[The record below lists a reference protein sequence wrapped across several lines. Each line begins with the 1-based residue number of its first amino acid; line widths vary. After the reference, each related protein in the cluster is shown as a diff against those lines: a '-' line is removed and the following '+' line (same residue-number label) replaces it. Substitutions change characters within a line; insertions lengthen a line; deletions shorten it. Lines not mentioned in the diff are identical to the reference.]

1 MTKKQKPSDIKK
13 KNEIVKIQSPKP
25 TPKWFYTIAVLIPFI
40 FFILLEL
47 FLRIINYGHSYNI
60 FIPESKSHPE
70 RLVLNPGIAQKY
82 FSNLTHFPTPNS
94 GSFEKDKKDNSFR
107 VFVLGESTVQGYP
120 FVPNASFPS
129 DLQRRLEL
137 LFPSTNIEVVNCGI
151 SAIDSYT
158 VRDFAKAIIKESP
171 DLVLI
176 YTGHNEY
183 YGALGVASSF
193 SGGKSRLLVNSFIWL
208 QKFRTFQ
215 LINNTIEKIISIFKS
230 GNGKNENN
238 ETLMEHVVGKSLI
251 PLNSNLFNLGVKQ
264 FEGNMEDIL
273 SMLKEKNI
281 PVILGTLTCNLKNQV
296 PFVSAKENN
305 FLSADYVFSQAQN
318 KLKSG
323 NFLQAKKLFIEAKDL
338 DELRF
343 RAPQKFNYIIKSL
356 GKKFNY
362 PVVDIDSIFNAKSP
376 DGIAGNNLMVD
387 HLHPNIEGYRLMAK
401 SYFNG
406 MKNLN
411 YLPKGKMLD
420 LSGVIQDSILSA
432 DFPYTKLDSTI
443 AEIEILILKGSYPFV
458 PKGTSNFKL
467 EDFSQKNWTD
477 SLAIEVVNHQTTWEK
492 AHVEAADRYYLSK
505 NYISFMK
512 EINAIIAQH
521 PHYSETYQ
529 YIIKLLIDA
538 KLFNYALPYLQK
550 LNSFEPSYL
559 TTKWLGSIALQNGKY
574 QEALY
579 YLKQCTQ
586 YNQTDPQVWYN
597 LSGAYFYMNQIA
609 DALNAVEKSLSINPE
624 DQRSI
629 SFYQQLKRLQAQKK
643 N

>member
-13 KNEIVKIQSPKP
+13 KNEIVKIQSSKP

-387 HLHPNIEGYRLMAK
+387 HLHPNIEGYGLMAK

>member
-13 KNEIVKIQSPKP
+13 KNEIVKIQSSKP

-94 GSFEKDKKDNSFR
+94 GSFEKDKKDNFFR

-137 LFPSTNIEVVNCGI
+137 LYPSTNIEVVNCGI

-251 PLNSNLFNLGVKQ
+251 PLNSTLFNLGVKQ

-387 HLHPNIEGYRLMAK
+387 HLHPNIEGYGLMAK
-401 SYFNG
+401 SYFNE

-411 YLPKGKMLD
+411 YLPKAKTLS

-458 PKGTSNFKL
+458 PRGTSNFRL

>member
-1 MTKKQKPSDIKK
+1 MIKKQKPSDIKK
-13 KNEIVKIQSPKP
+13 KNETVKIQSPKP

-47 FLRIINYGHSYNI
+47 FLKIINYGHSYNI

-94 GSFEKDKKDNSFR
+94 GSFEKDKKDNFFR

-137 LFPSTNIEVVNCGI
+137 LYPSTNIEVVNCGI

-158 VRDFAKAIIKESP
+158 VRDFTKAIIKESP

-356 GKKFNY
+356 GKKFSY

-420 LSGVIQDSILSA
+420 LSGVTQDSILSA

-458 PKGTSNFKL
+458 PKGTSNFNL

-492 AHVEAADRYYLSK
+492 AHVEAADKYYLSK

-512 EINAIIAQH
+512 EINAIIGQH

-529 YIIKLLIDA
+529 YVIKLLIDA

>member
-137 LFPSTNIEVVNCGI
+137 LYPSTNIEVVNCGI

-251 PLNSNLFNLGVKQ
+251 PLNSTLFNLGVKQ

-387 HLHPNIEGYRLMAK
+387 HLHPNIEGYGLMAK
-401 SYFNG
+401 SYFNE

-411 YLPKGKMLD
+411 YLPKAKTLS

-458 PKGTSNFKL
+458 PRGTSNFRL

>member
-13 KNEIVKIQSPKP
+13 KNEIVKIQSSKP

-137 LFPSTNIEVVNCGI
+137 LFPSTNIEIVNCGI

-387 HLHPNIEGYRLMAK
+387 HLHPNIEGYGLMAK

>member
-13 KNEIVKIQSPKP
+13 KNEIVKIQSSKP

-137 LFPSTNIEVVNCGI
+137 LYPSTNIEVVNCGI

-251 PLNSNLFNLGVKQ
+251 PLNSTLFNLGVKQ

-387 HLHPNIEGYRLMAK
+387 HLHPNIEGYGLMAK
-401 SYFNG
+401 SYFNE

-411 YLPKGKMLD
+411 YLPKAKTLS

-458 PKGTSNFKL
+458 PRGTSNFRL

>member
-13 KNEIVKIQSPKP
+13 KNEIVKIQSSKP

-137 LFPSTNIEVVNCGI
+137 LYPSTNIEVVNCGI

-251 PLNSNLFNLGVKQ
+251 PLNSTLFNLGVKQ